1 MGVRQTLSLLVD
13 GITIA
18 GQIVVPDD
26 LPAEGG
32 PAVIFCH
39 GIPATSLDAS
49 DGSYLGMAEA
59 AAAEG
64 FVSVAFNF
72 RGCGFSG
79 GNFDTTGWVHDLQAV
94 VDYVAAA
101 PYVDRS
107 RIGLVGFSHGGVVS
121 ICVTATDPRI
131 AALVACASPAESG
144 KVFGEERLAASIAH
158 FREIG
163 IIKDPDF
170 PLSLEQWMTDLSE
183 ISALRWVGRIAP
195 RPLLIVHGSQ
205 DELVPV
211 AQAHELYAAAGQPKE
226 LVVLEGTGHRL
237 RRNPRTMEIAM
248 RWLHA
253 ALVSA
258 PK

>member
-1 MGVRQTLSLLVD
+1 MGSKQTLSLLVD
-13 GITIA
+13 GITVV
-18 GQIVVPDD
+18 GQIVIPED

-39 GIPATSLDAS
+39 GIPATKLDHS
-49 DGSYLGMAEA
+49 DSSYVEMAET

-79 GNFDTTGWVHDLQAV
+79 GNFDTTSWVHDLQAV
-94 VDYVAAA
+94 IDYVAAA

-107 RIGLVGFSHGGVVS
+107 RIALVGFSHGGAVS
-121 ICVTATDPRI
+121 VYVTANDPRV

-144 KVFGEERLAASIAH
+144 KVFGGERLASSIAR
-158 FREIG
+158 FRETG

-170 PLSLEQWMTDLSE
+170 PPSPEEWIAAFRE
-183 ISALRWVGRIAP
+183 ISALRWVGQIAP
-195 RPLLIVHGSQ
+195 RPLMIIHGSE
-205 DELVPV
+205 DELIPLHE
-211 AQAHELYAAAGQPKE
+211 AHELYAAAGQPKE

-237 RRNPRTMEIAM
+237 RRNPRTMETAM

-253 ALVSA
+253 TLVTVS
-258 PK
+258 K